1 MINRGLLVLALVA
14 VLTTGVWG
22 AIQWRQWV
30 VRYRFETKLE
40 DARQLLDRNQAG
52 DALQLLYAAR
62 YSPAAKDPVL
72 NARFNDLEIRALVK
86 LQRVSPLLQ
95 RYTESPAFFTRNEDA
110 ALMVARA
117 LVDREKFAES
127 RALRNLWRNQ
137 ETRIDSWFVLD
148 VDTLIRQGKR
158 DKAIA
163 LLKSRS
169 FPGAGDCNRLVR
181 LALLV
186 APKDLAAAWNYLNQA
201 MLADPKNPEIR
212 LFRAQIL
219 ENAGLFPA
227 ARVEYAAA
235 AASDPKRAYFRE
247 QLAEYYRRSG
257 DYGQL
262 LQTLMQNLTS
272 ESPDYLWLKAWF
284 WNRTVTPV
292 KAEWNKLRPLH
303 GELDPVISFVLD
315 LAPGQFWD
323 YAGYQAVPGADRYL
337 RSQQELFWLQV
348 LDALKRGDEARALDL
363 LAHNRFRAVSWQ
375 PDIEGALERIL
386 NYRRLGLAKMPLPPE
401 RPANATLPGGRE
413 GRHQFF
419 TALETFFQTAGAK
432 PAVAAKPGASK
443 DPLVALLGSDEVFSA
458 VFLAGGW
465 MEAALQLNRLQE
477 IPAGYPDWLA
487 YGFVQA
493 LRCNRTPEEALDFC
507 RKQTVKTPALRLLE
521 SELLLALGKTDD
533 GLTQLSALARE
544 DSAVGMRAAW
554 LLSLARIEANDLAGA
569 AAIIHRQP
577 RLANQLLGKE
587 ILARLDWM
595 RGDLPAA
602 TRAYRAIEADSL
614 EAKVFLSR
622 LAFSQKDYAR
632 AEALTRSL
640 VRESPD
646 TPQFHDNLR
655 LIEEAR
661 TGTATPGAKAATP

>member
-14 VLTTGVWG
+14 VLATGVWG
-22 AIQWRQWV
+22 ALQWRQWV
-30 VRYRFETKLE
+30 VRYRFEAKLE
-40 DARQLLDRNQAG
+40 EARLLLGRNQAG
-52 DALQLLYAAR
+52 EALQLLYVAR

-72 NARFNDLEIRALVK
+72 NARFYDLEIRALVK

-95 RYTESPAFFTRNEDA
+95 RYTENPAFFTRNEDA
-110 ALMVARA
+110 AQMVARA
-117 LVDREKFAES
+117 LMDREKFEES

-137 ETRIDSWFVLD
+137 ETQIDAWFMLD

-169 FPGAGDCNRLVR
+169 FPGPGDCNRLAR

-186 APKDLAAAWNYLNQA
+186 APKDLAGAWNYLNQA

-235 AASDPKRAYFRE
+235 AVSAPQRPYFRE

-262 LQTLMQNLTS
+262 LQTLRQDLTP

-284 WNRTVTPV
+284 WNRVATPV
-292 KAEWNKLRPLH
+292 KVDWNMLRPLR
-303 GELDPVISFVLD
+303 GELDPVLTFVLD

-323 YAGYQAVPGADRYL
+323 YAGYQAVPGADRYQ
-337 RSQQELFWLQV
+337 RGQQELFWLQV

-375 PDIEGALERIL
+375 PDIERALERIL
-386 NYRRLGLAKMPLPPE
+386 QYRRLGLAKMPPPPE
-401 RPANATLPGGRE
+401 RLANATLPGGAD

-419 TALETFFQTAGAK
+419 PALDAFFQT
-432 PAVAAKPGASK
+432 VAAKPAGVAK
-443 DPLVALLGSDEVFSA
+443 PGTLKAPLAALLGGDEVFSA

-477 IPAGYPDWLA
+477 IPADYPDWLA
-487 YGFVQA
+487 YGLVQA
-493 LRCNRTPEEALDFC
+493 IRANRTPEDALAFC
-507 RKQTVKTPALRLLE
+507 RKQSVKTPALRLLE
-521 SELLLALGKTDD
+521 GELLLALGKTED
-533 GLTQLSALARE
+533 GLKQLAALARE

-554 LLSLARIEANDLAGA
+554 LLSLARIEANDLAAA
-569 AAIIHRQP
+569 AAIVHRQP
-577 RLANQLLGKE
+577 RLANQVLGKE

-595 RGDLPAA
+595 RGDLEAA
-602 TRAYRAIEADSL
+602 TRAYRAIATESL

-622 LAFSQKDYAR
+622 LAFSKKDYAR
-632 AEALTRSL
+632 AEALTREL

-661 TGTATPGAKAATP
+661 AGTPKPGAKAAAP